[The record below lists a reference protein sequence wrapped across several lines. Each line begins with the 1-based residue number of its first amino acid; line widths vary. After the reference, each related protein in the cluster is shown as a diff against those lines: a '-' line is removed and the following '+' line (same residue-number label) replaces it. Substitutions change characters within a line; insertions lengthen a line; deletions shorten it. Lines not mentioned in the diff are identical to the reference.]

1 MMCQDR
7 RVRRTQKLLGEALI
21 ALVLEKGFKNITI
34 QDVTD
39 RADIGYR
46 TYFRHYSGLEE
57 LAISVAQT
65 KLDEIYEVLE
75 LSQPLED
82 ASAPVAATSQSGEIL
97 FQYIQE
103 NQKILRI
110 LLLDNNLRFVL
121 DPIMKMAREK
131 SEEVLNRVLEP
142 NIATSI
148 AANHLITAV
157 FALMRWWLE
166 NDMSHSPAQMGEIY
180 ANLIIQ
186 PTWFALTNE

>member
-82 ASAPVAATSQSGEIL
+82 ASAPVAATSQSGEVL

-148 AANHLITAV
+148 AANHLIAAV